1 MKELKLNAQKI
12 EEENRRIQDQSRDRE
27 LLRAQEALKQ
37 MQENQKTQDENK
49 RIQEEH
55 RQVLEV
61 MRIESEKRKMD
72 DLAKGI
78 EENAN
83 MRVEKEI
90 WLRKE
95 AERNLEKGIPAVKYP
110 TGEEIKVAREKHN
123 YQDGRL
129 HLAITG
135 VSGSGKSSLINAF
148 RGLREKNEGAAKT
161 GTSETT
167 EQIGRYCDPVR
178 SWIFWYDVPGAGTL
192 KVPDWQ
198 YFNNQGLYIFDIIII
213 AIDIRFTKIDVGLL
227 FSCSRFG
234 IPVFVVRSKA
244 DQHITN
250 IMNDSCDND
259 DEDIDDE
266 SPEAHRKRTLLAYE
280 KFTTETRQEFA
291 TLLKTAGLPPQ
302 EIYIVSKNALS
313 TFIRGSKKTPA
324 GLIDEVKLMKDVID
338 AANKKHR

>member
-27 LLRAQEALKQ
+27 LQRAQEALKQ
-37 MQENQKTQDENK
+37 MQETQKTQDENK

-83 MRVEKEI
+83 RRVEKEI
-90 WLRKE
+90 WLREE

-110 TGEEIKVAREKHN
+110 TGEEIKAAREKHN
-123 YQDGRL
+123 YQDDSL

-148 RGLREKNEGAAKT
+148 RGLRGGDEGVAKT

-167 EQIGRYCDPVR
+167 EKIGRYCDPAR

-192 KVPDWQ
+192 KVSDWQ

-250 IMNDSCDND
+250 IMSDSRD
-259 DEDIDDE
+259 DDDDDE
-266 SPEAHRKRTLLAYE
+266 SPEAHRKRTISASE
-280 KFTTETRQEFA
+280 QFTTETRQEFE
-291 TLLKTAGLPPQ
+291 TLLKTAGLPWQ
-302 EIYIVSKNALS
+302 EIYIVSKKALGI
-313 TFIRGSKKTPA
+313 FIRGSKNPPA